1 MQTSS
6 WSLFDYTG
14 FARNR
19 RQDSLSTDQTSKRTE
34 LKSLHATPQEQ
45 LPPAYVS
52 LKELFNERHRYEVF
66 PAFQRKQ
73 CWLTRHNQ
81 ALIDTILLGDPI
93 PPLEGYQEFN
103 TQGETVWG
111 IVDGHQRI
119 SAILDF
125 MDGKFR
131 TWSLGQKR
139 RSEPN
144 SDAPV
149 EPGKLFEELS
159 VIAKNYFLD
168 YRLQINKIRNK
179 SQAQM
184 GTRFLR
190 IQNHMP
196 LSAAERLNIYASK
209 ANAAARRIE
218 KHPFWDDLYYGVTKR
233 EQTFQSSLHLLALEM
248 TPKITFDLQ
257 SWIYIH
263 GLAAG
268 NRDNMITDSIVDA
281 VFTRLDVVSHVYAGT
296 NFTIR
301 AAIVPMYQS
310 VMFLEQAGYV
320 IQPKDKGRLTKWL
333 NGIIAESNRATGV
346 PSYGRPVQRLLR
358 EGAQKTFWDRHLP
371 AVMKLFGIDASVVR
385 KAVG

>member
-119 SAILDF
+119 SAILGF
-125 MDGKFR
+125 MDGKCR
-131 TWSLGQKR
+131 TLSLGHKKR
-139 RSEPN
+139 SVPN
-144 SDAPV
+144 SDSAL
-149 EPGKLFEELS
+149 EPGKLLAEL
-159 VIAKNYFLD
+159 
-168 YRLQINKIRNK
+168 
-179 SQAQM
+179 
-184 GTRFLR
+184 
-190 IQNHMP
+190 
-196 LSAAERLNIYASK
+196 
-209 ANAAARRIE
+209 
-218 KHPFWDDLYYGVTKR
+218 
-233 EQTFQSSLHLLALEM
+233 
-248 TPKITFDLQ
+248 
-257 SWIYIH
+257 
-263 GLAAG
+263 
-268 NRDNMITDSIVDA
+268 
-281 VFTRLDVVSHVYAGT
+281 
-296 NFTIR
+296 
-301 AAIVPMYQS
+301 
-310 VMFLEQAGYV
+310 
-320 IQPKDKGRLTKWL
+320 
-333 NGIIAESNRATGV
+333 
-346 PSYGRPVQRLLR
+346 
-358 EGAQKTFWDRHLP
+358 
-371 AVMKLFGIDASVVR
+371 
-385 KAVG
+385 